1 MKSRV
6 CHYENSSRPF
16 LFGGLTDYLQTSVH
30 EAASTSSRWALWL
43 AAKSAGRAKVLV
55 SPYKFDKPVKLTDA
69 PPYPSEAFY
78 DAKLWYFS

>member
-1 MKSRV
+1 M
-6 CHYENSSRPF
+6 
-16 LFGGLTDYLQTSVH
+16 FGALTDYLQTAVRGFVPNPAPGH
-30 EAASTSSRWALWL
+30 SSRWALWL